1 MKTKY
6 LMALAVLLIIVL
18 SATTSVYA
26 DSNQTQTIT
35 DMAGRTVTIPA
46 HLTGVLGT
54 SPPTT
59 MLIYMIAPDK
69 LLGWNSNNTGYLP
82 AKYLNL
88 PAVGGWF
95 GGKEGNYESF
105 LTMHPDIIL
114 EGYNQQGDMKATV
127 DARQDKFGR
136 LPVVGVENSV
146 DALGYEAP
154 IKFMG
159 DLLGEP
165 AQAEKMITFYK
176 SVLDQVQIGVTK
188 IPENKK
194 VTVYQAA
201 GADGLTTEVKG
212 SPHSQL
218 IDIAGGINVVN
229 QPLTDAFG
237 EVKVSMEQVMTWN
250 PEVIIVED
258 ANLYK
263 KMFTDPSWSQIG
275 AVKDKR
281 VYLTPKTPF
290 SWYDHPPGINRI
302 IGIPWTAKMLYP
314 DEFKD
319 IDLNQ
324 EIKDFHSIF
333 LHFDISDDQIKSA
346 LNPVAS

>member
-1 MKTKY
+1 SMNLRK
-6 LMALAVLLIIVL
+6 IIVFILMLMVL
-18 SATTSVYA
+18 SIPVSVWA
-26 DSNQTQTIT
+26 EANQTQTIT
-35 DMAGRTVTIPA
+35 DMAGRTVTVPA
-46 HLTGVLGT
+46 HIGGVLGT

-69 LLGWNSNNTGYLP
+69 LIGWNSNNTGFLP

-105 LTMHPDIIL
+105 LAMHPDIIL
-114 EGYNQQGDMKATV
+114 EGYNQQGDMKSTV
-127 DARQDKFGR
+127 DARQDKFGS

-146 DALGYEAP
+146 DALSYEKP
-154 IKFMG
+154 ITFMG

-165 AQAEKMITFYK
+165 AQADKMITFYK
-176 SVLDQVQIGVTK
+176 SVLDQVQSKVSA
-188 IPENKK
+188 IPESKK

-201 GADGLTTEVKG
+201 GNDGLTTEVKG

-218 IDIAGGINVVN
+218 IDIAGGINVVDE
-229 QPLTDAFG
+229 PLTDAFG
-237 EVKVSMEQVMTWN
+237 EIKVSMEQVMTWN
-250 PEVIIVED
+250 PDVIIVED

-263 KMFTDPSWSQIG
+263 KMFTDPSWSQIK

-290 SWYDHPPGINRI
+290 SWYDHPPGVNRI

-319 IDLNQ
+319 MDLNQ
-324 EIKDFHSIF
+324 LIKDFHSIF
-333 LHFDISDDQIKSA
+333 LHFDITDDQIKSA

>member
-1 MKTKY
+1 MNLRHLAT
-6 LMALAVLLIIVL
+6 LAVLLMVL
-18 SATTSVYA
+18 SIPVSVWA
-26 DSNQTQTIT
+26 ESNQTQTIT

-46 HLTGVLGT
+46 HVTSVLGT

-69 LLGWNSNNTGYLP
+69 LLGWNSNNSGFLP
-82 AKYLNL
+82 QKYLNL

-105 LTMHPDIIL
+105 LSMHPDIIL

-127 DARQDKFGR
+127 DARQDKFGS

-146 DALGYEAP
+146 DALGYTEP

-159 DLLGEP
+159 NLLGEP
-165 AQAEKMITFYK
+165 EQAEKMITFYNN
-176 SVLDQVQIGVTK
+176 VLDQVTSKVAI
-188 IPENKK
+188 IPEDKK

-218 IDIAGGINVVN
+218 IDVAGGVNVVDE
-229 QPLTDAFG
+229 PLTDAFG
-237 EVKVSMEQVMTWN
+237 EIKVSMEQVMTWN

-263 KMFTDPSWSQIG
+263 KMFTDPSWSQVK
-275 AVKDKR
+275 AVKDNR

-290 SWYDHPPGINRI
+290 SWYDHPPGVNRI

-319 IDLNQ
+319 MDLNQ
-324 EIKDFHSIF
+324 LIKDFHSLF
-333 LHFDISDDQIKSA
+333 LHYEISDDQIKSA
-346 LNPVAS
+346 LNPDAS

>member
-1 MKTKY
+1 MSIP
-6 LMALAVLLIIVL
+6 V
-18 SATTSVYA
+18 SVWA
-26 DSNQTQTIT
+26 EVNQTQTIT
-35 DMAGRTVTIPA
+35 DMAGRSVTIPA
-46 HLTGVLGT
+46 HITSVLGT

-105 LTMHPDIIL
+105 LSMHPDIVL

-127 DARQDKFGR
+127 DARQEKFGE

-146 DALGYEAP
+146 DALGYSEP
-154 IKFMG
+154 IRFMG

-165 AQAEKMITFYK
+165 EQADKMISFYD
-176 SVLDQVQIGVTK
+176 SVLKEVQKKVEA
-188 IPENKK
+188 IPDSKK

-201 GADGLTTEVKG
+201 GADGLTTEVRG

-218 IDIAGGINVVN
+218 IDVAGGINVVD

-250 PEVIIVED
+250 PDVIIVED

-263 KMFTDPSWSQIG
+263 KMFTDPSWSQIK

-290 SWYDHPPGINRI
+290 SWYDHPPGVNRI

-319 IDLNQ
+319 MDLNQ
-324 EIKDFHSIF
+324 FIKDFHSLF
-333 LHFDISDDQIKSA
+333 LHYDISDDQIKAA
-346 LNPVAS
+346 LNPDAS

>member
-1 MKTKY
+1 M
-6 LMALAVLLIIVL
+6 LMVMSIPASVLAE
-18 SATTSVYA
+18 A
-26 DSNQTQTIT
+26 NQTQTIT
-35 DMAGRTVTIPA
+35 DMAGRSVTIPA
-46 HLTGVLGT
+46 HITSVLGT

-82 AKYLNL
+82 TKYLSL

-105 LTMHPDIIL
+105 LSMHPDIIL

-127 DARQDKFGR
+127 DARQEKVGE

-146 DALGYEAP
+146 DALGYSEP
-154 IKFMG
+154 IRFMG
-159 DLLGEP
+159 ELLGESE
-165 AQAEKMITFYK
+165 QADKMISFYE
-176 SVLDQVQIGVTK
+176 SVLKEVQKKVEI
-188 IPENKK
+188 IPDSKK

-201 GADGLTTEVKG
+201 GSDGLTTEVRG

-218 IDIAGGINVVN
+218 IDVAGGINVVD

-263 KMFTDPSWSQIG
+263 KMFTDPSWSQIK

-290 SWYDHPPGINRI
+290 SWYDHPPGVNRI

-319 IDLNQ
+319 MDLNQ
-324 EIKDFHSIF
+324 FIKDFHSLF
-333 LHFDISDDQIKSA
+333 LHYDISDDQIKAA
-346 LNPVAS
+346 LNPDAS